1 MNRSPAARRLRRR
14 EALTGYGFVLPQLIG
29 FTVFVLIPLVNV
41 FIYSFHNKNMLFGTN
56 IFIGLG
62 NYKKLFT
69 ADSLFWLTLKNT
81 FVFSILLVPMNLVL
95 ALLLALY
102 LGEGGP
108 GTRYTRTV
116 IFLPVVTSGVAWAIV
131 WKYLLQSGTA
141 GPVNYFLSLL
151 GIEGP
156 NWLMDKN
163 WAMASVVVNRVL
175 KNLGTNVLIFYGAV
189 MNMPQDVVE
198 AARIDGAGA
207 FTLLHKIKLP
217 LLMPTILMVS
227 IVTMIGSMRVFD
239 TIRLM
244 TDGGPEGSTM
254 VLVYYIYHQAFKMFN
269 TGYASAIA
277 VVLFGIV
284 LLLTIAQWTLRG
296 RLSHYEN

>member
-1 MNRSPAARRLRRR
+1 MNNSLAARRLRRR
-14 EALTGYGFVLPQLIG
+14 EAMTGYAFVMPQLIG
-29 FTVFVLIPLVNV
+29 FTIFVLIPLVNV

-56 IFIGLG
+56 IFIGFD
-62 NYKKLFT
+62 NYTKLFT
-69 ADSLFWLTLKNT
+69 NDSLFWMTLKNT
-81 FVFSILLVPMNLVL
+81 FVFSVLLVPLNLIL

-102 LGEGGP
+102 LGDGGF
-108 GTRYTRTV
+108 GTRFTRTV

-141 GPVNYFLSLL
+141 GPVNYFLSLA
-151 GIEGP
+151 GIPGP
-156 NWLMDKN
+156 NWLTDKG
-163 WAMASVVVNRVL
+163 WAMVSVVINRVL

-189 MNMPQDVVE
+189 MNMPQDVIE
-198 AARIDGAGA
+198 AARIDGADS
-207 FTLLHKIKLP
+207 FTLLRRIKLP

-277 VVLFGIV
+277 VVLFVIV
-284 LLLTIAQWTLRG
+284 LILTIIQWALRKKV
-296 RLSHYEN
+296 SHYES